1 MTNAME
7 PCTGRISAP
16 IDGMVTA
23 AADCCDRLPLFC
35 PSGIRSC
42 PKEGELGLLLPL
54 GGGSALVGTAASTQ
68 GLEPGELAL
77 ESGGGASI
85 LLKNT
90 GDVILNGLIIRPDG
104 TMVPPQKE
112 GI

>member
-54 GGGSALVGTAASTQ
+54 GGWSPGNWRWKAAAA
-68 GLEPGELAL
+68 P
-77 ESGGGASI
+77 ASC
-85 LLKNT
+85 
-90 GDVILNGLIIRPDG
+90 
-104 TMVPPQKE
+104 
-112 GI
+112 